1 MLQPHSLTSF
11 YSSDFTTTPSGK
23 LNMWYKDHFHF
34 LFPSF
39 FLNHANHPVV
49 LKNTILA
56 DPSYPVWICL
66 LTYSNSSIS
75 LLNYTIPISQ
85 QEEKQSPFILQKFV
99 FTVLYSVPSTSVG
112 MLGVHSFAIEYNP
125 NFAYLYPST
134 TQVIP
139 WINGSCDYL
148 VTIMLCHHIPNST
161 LPMKL
166 TK

>member
-56 DPSYPVWICL
+56 VPSYPVWICL

-99 FTVLYSVPSTSVG
+99 FTVLYSVPCEPFYQCWYAGSAFFCYRIQPQ
-112 MLGVHSFAIEYNP
+112 LC
-125 NFAYLYPST
+125 
-134 TQVIP
+134 IP
-139 WINGSCDYL
+139 IS
-148 VTIMLCHHIPNST
+148 
-161 LPMKL
+161 
-166 TK
+166 